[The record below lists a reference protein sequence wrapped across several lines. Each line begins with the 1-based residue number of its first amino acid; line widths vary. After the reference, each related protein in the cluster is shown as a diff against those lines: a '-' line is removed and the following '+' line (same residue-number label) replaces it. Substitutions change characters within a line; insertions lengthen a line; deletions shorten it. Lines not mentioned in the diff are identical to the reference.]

1 MKKVLTTVDG
11 IVVMIGTDLTPKTD
25 EEGVIWID
33 GRGFKIP
40 NQRLFDVENIPE
52 GVEPHLFKYDGE
64 TFTPYQSAI
73 DRIRN
78 EAIDE
83 YTLHL
88 IEEGHI

>member
-1 MKKVLTTVDG
+1 MKKVLTTKEG
-11 IVVMIGTDLTPKTD
+11 IILAIGDDLTPMTD
-25 EEGVIWID
+25 EEGVTWID
-33 GRGFKIP
+33 GRGFKIYG
-40 NQRLFDVENIPE
+40 QKLFDVENIPE
-52 GVEPHLFKYDGE
+52 DVTPHIYTYDGVIFMQYE
-64 TFTPYQSAI
+64 SAI